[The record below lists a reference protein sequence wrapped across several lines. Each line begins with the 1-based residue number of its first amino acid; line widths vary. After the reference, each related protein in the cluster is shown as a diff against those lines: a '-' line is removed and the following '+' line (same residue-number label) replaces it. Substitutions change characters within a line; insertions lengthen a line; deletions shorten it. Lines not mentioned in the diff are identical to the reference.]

1 MSAVPSP
8 TDTTAGVTNSA
19 RSTAAPT
26 RWELLKWNR
35 NWLGFWFMVPAA
47 AFLVLFLAYPLALG
61 VWLSFTDTKIGRA
74 GVFIGLE
81 NYTWLGDDP
90 VFWLSVFNTLLYTT
104 VASVFKFAIGLYLA
118 LLLNRHLP
126 FKAMI
131 RAVVLIP
138 FIVPTVLSAI
148 AFWWIYDPQ
157 FSIVSWSLRELG
169 LLETNIDFLGDT
181 WNARWSVIFANIW
194 RGVPFVAITLL
205 AGLQTVSP
213 SLYEAATIDGASRW
227 QMFRFVTYPL
237 LTPII
242 AVVMTFS
249 VLFTFTDFQ
258 LIWVLTRGG
267 PVNATHLM
275 ATLSYQR
282 AILGGYLGEGSA
294 IATAMI
300 PFLLAAILISWF
312 GLQRRKWQH
321 GEAND

>member
-1 MSAVPSP
+1 MTIALDQGRGARAPIN
-8 TDTTAGVTNSA
+8 AWEQLKTN
-19 RSTAAPT
+19 RQ
-26 RWELLKWNR
+26 
-35 NWLGFWFMVPAA
+35 WLGFWFMIPAA
-47 AFLVLFLAYPLALG
+47 AFLILFLAYPLGLG
-61 VWLSFTDTKIGRA
+61 VWLSFTDARIGRS
-74 GVFIGLE
+74 GEFIGWE
-81 NYTWLGDDP
+81 NYEWLWGDST
-90 VFWLSVFNTLLYTT
+90 FRLAVFNTLLYTG
-104 VASVFKFAIGLYLA
+104 VASVIKFAVGLYLA
-118 LLLNRHLP
+118 LLLNERLP
-126 FKAMI
+126 FKAII

-148 AFWWIYDPQ
+148 AFWWLFDAQ
-157 FSIVSWSLRELG
+157 FSIISWSLKRMHLIT
-169 LLETNIDFLGDT
+169 TNIDFLGDV

-213 SLYEAATIDGASRW
+213 SLYEAATIDGATSW
-227 QMFRFVTYPL
+227 QRFRYITYPL

-258 LIWVLTRGG
+258 LIWAMTRGG

-282 AILGGYLGEGSA
+282 AILGGNLGEGAA
-294 IATAMI
+294 ISTAMI

-312 GLQRRKWQH
+312 GLQRRKWQQ
-321 GEAND
+321 GENND

>member
-1 MSAVPSP
+1 MTQIALEQPPVKQIR
-8 TDTTAGVTNSA
+8 DATAWA
-19 RSTAAPT
+19 R
-26 RWELLKWNR
+26 LKVNR
-35 NWLGFWFMVPAA
+35 DWLGFWFMLPAA
-47 AFLVLFLAYPLALG
+47 AILILFLAYPLGLG
-61 VWLSFTDTKIGRA
+61 VWLSFTDARIGRS
-74 GVFIGLE
+74 GTFVGLE
-81 NYTWLGDDP
+81 NYEWLWGDN

-104 VASVFKFAIGLYLA
+104 VASTIKFAVGLYLA
-118 LLLNRHLP
+118 LLLNENLP
-126 FKAMI
+126 FKAI
-131 RAVVLIP
+131 LRAVVLIP

-148 AFWWIYDPQ
+148 AFWWIYDAQ
-157 FSIVSWSLRELG
+157 FSIVSWSLKHLG
-169 LLETNIDFLGDT
+169 LIHENINFLGDV

-194 RGVPFVAITLL
+194 RGIPFVAITLL

-213 SLYEAATIDGASRW
+213 SLYEAATIDGASAW
-227 QMFRFVTYPL
+227 QRFRYITYPL

-282 AILGGYLGEGSA
+282 AILSGYLGEGSA

-312 GLQRRKWQH
+312 GLQRRKWQQ
-321 GEAND
+321 GENND

>member
-1 MSAVPSP
+1 MTVAAVDPRAAKRQIREV
-8 TDTTAGVTNSA
+8 TAWD
-19 RSTAAPT
+19 R
-26 RWELLKWNR
+26 LKTNR
-35 NWLGFWFMVPAA
+35 NWLGAWYMLPAA
-47 AFLVLFLAYPLALG
+47 AFLTLFLAYPLLLG
-61 VWLSFTDTKIGRA
+61 VWLSFTDTRIGQA

-81 NYTWLGDDP
+81 NYEWLLDDS
-90 VFWLSVFNTLLYTT
+90 VFWMSVFNTLLYTG
-104 VASVFKFAIGLYLA
+104 VASAVKFAVGLYLA
-118 LLLNRHLP
+118 LLLNRHMP

-148 AFWWIYDPQ
+148 AFWWLFDTQ
-157 FSIVSWSLRELG
+157 FSIISWTLKKAG
-169 LLETNIDFLGDT
+169 LIATNINFLGDV
-181 WNARWSVIFANIW
+181 WNARWSTIFANIW
-194 RGVPFVAITLL
+194 RGVPFIAITLL
-205 AGLQTVSP
+205 AGLQTISP
-213 SLYEAATIDGASRW
+213 SLYEAATIDGARSW
-227 QMFRFVTYPL
+227 QMFRHITYPL

-282 AILGGYLGEGSA
+282 AILGSYLGEGSA

-312 GLQRRKWQH
+312 GLQRRKWQQ
-321 GEAND
+321 GGSDD

>member
-1 MSAVPSP
+1 MTQIALERPPVKRIRGA
-8 TDTTAGVTNSA
+8 TAWD
-19 RSTAAPT
+19 R
-26 RWELLKWNR
+26 LKVNR
-35 NWLGFWFMVPAA
+35 DWLGFWFMLPAA
-47 AFLVLFLAYPLALG
+47 AILILFLAYPLGLG
-61 VWLSFTDTKIGRA
+61 VWLSFTDARIGRS
-74 GVFIGLE
+74 GIFVGLE
-81 NYTWLGDDP
+81 NYEWLWGDN

-104 VASVFKFAIGLYLA
+104 VASTIKFAVGLYLA
-118 LLLNRHLP
+118 LLLNENLP
-126 FKAMI
+126 FKAI
-131 RAVVLIP
+131 LRAVVLIP

-148 AFWWIYDPQ
+148 AFWWIYDAQ
-157 FSIVSWSLRELG
+157 FSIVSWSLRHLG
-169 LLETNIDFLGDT
+169 LIHENINFLGDV

-194 RGVPFVAITLL
+194 RGIPFVAITLL

-213 SLYEAATIDGASRW
+213 SLYEAATIDGASAW
-227 QMFRFVTYPL
+227 QRFRYITYPL

-282 AILGGYLGEGSA
+282 AILSGYLGEGSA

-312 GLQRRKWQH
+312 GLQRRKWQQ
-321 GEAND
+321 GENND

>member
-1 MSAVPSP
+1 MADLAINTSKSVPQRI
-8 TDTTAGVTNSA
+8 TTWDRLTV
-19 RSTAAPT
+19 
-26 RWELLKWNR
+26 NR
-35 NWLGFWFMVPAA
+35 NWVSFWFMLPAA
-47 AFLVLFLAYPLALG
+47 AFLILFLAYPLGLG
-61 VWLSFTDTKIGRA
+61 VWLSFTDARIGRS
-74 GVFIGLE
+74 GIFVGLE
-81 NYTWLGDDP
+81 NYEWLWDDST
-90 VFWLSVFNTLLYTT
+90 FWLSVFNTLLYTV
-104 VASVFKFAIGLYLA
+104 VASAVKFAVGLYLA
-118 LLLNRHLP
+118 LLLNENLP
-126 FKAMI
+126 FKALL

-148 AFWWIYDPQ
+148 AFWWIYDAQ
-157 FSIVSWSLRELG
+157 FSIISWSLRHLG
-169 LLETNIDFLGDT
+169 LISGNIDFLGDM

-213 SLYEAATIDGASRW
+213 SLYEAATIDGASRL
-227 QMFRFVTYPL
+227 QIFRHITYPM

-267 PVNATHLM
+267 PVNATQLM

-282 AILGGYLGEGSA
+282 AILSGQLGEGAA
-294 IATAMI
+294 ISTAMI

-312 GLQRRKWQH
+312 GLQRRKWQQ
-321 GEAND
+321 GESND

>member
-1 MSAVPSP
+1 MSTIPASMPKAQAYVSSQSFWQRL
-8 TDTTAGVTNSA
+8 VVNH
-19 RSTAAPT
+19 
-26 RWELLKWNR
+26 
-35 NWLGFWFMVPAA
+35 NWIAFWFMLPAG
-47 AFLVLFLAYPLALG
+47 AFLILFLAYPLGLG
-61 VWLSFTDTKIGRA
+61 VWMSFTDVRIGRP

-81 NYTWLGDDP
+81 NYEWLWDDG

-104 VASVFKFAIGLYLA
+104 VASVIKFALGLYLA
-118 LLLNRHLP
+118 LLLNRNMP

-131 RAVVLIP
+131 RAAVLIP

-148 AFWWIYDPQ
+148 AFWWIYDSQ
-157 FSIVSWSLRELG
+157 FSIISWSLIKLG
-169 LLETNIDFLGDT
+169 LIHQNINFLGDST
-181 WNARWSVIFANIW
+181 WARISVIVANIW

-213 SLYEAATIDGASRW
+213 SLYEAATLDGATNW
-227 QMFRFVTYPL
+227 QRFRYITYPL

-258 LIWVLTRGG
+258 LIWALTRGG

-282 AILGGYLGEGSA
+282 GILSGRLGEGA
-294 IATAMI
+294 AVATAMI
-300 PFLLAAILISWF
+300 PFLLAAITISWF
-312 GLQRRKWQH
+312 GMQRRKWQQ
-321 GEAND
+321 GSDND